1 MTYEGFEVLELNY
14 DRVGA
19 VEERL
24 SRKFVLLDPKTGKR
38 VAYEHSPSPAA
49 VRPFTWTAIG
59 RDEIT
64 TMRTFIDA
72 RIGRAVPFWLPSFQ
86 WDLSLSEDLLEGAS
100 TVSLIWVRYTQQMW
114 GTTGARRHIALWTL
128 NIGNMDYYNVTDAN
142 DPLDYITES
151 LSINPV
157 AVQTYDM
164 DTTVISFLKLCRLD
178 SDRVTIEYLSGNV
191 AQATIRVR
199 ELPLESPV

>member
-14 DRVGA
+14 DRVGT

-38 VAYEHSPSPAA
+38 TADEHSPSPAA
-49 VRPFTWTAIG
+49 VRPFTWTALG

-64 TMRTFIDA
+64 TMREFIDTRKGQA
-72 RIGRAVPFWLPSFQ
+72 IPFWLPSFQ
-86 WDLSLSEDLLEGAS
+86 WDLSLSEDVLEDAS
-100 TVSLIWVRYTQQMW
+100 TVSVEWVRYVQQMW

-128 NIGNMDYYNVTDAN
+128 NIGSMDYYSVTDSN
-142 DPLDYITES
+142 DPLDYVTES
-151 LSINPV
+151 LTIDPI
-157 AVQTYDM
+157 AVQNYDM
-164 DTTVISFLKLCRLD
+164 ETTVVSFLKLCRLD
-178 SDRVTIEYLSGNV
+178 SDRVTVEHLSGSV

-199 ELPLESPV
+199 EIPLESPV